1 MKLCSCQLFYLKSSQ
16 LSKIASEFVKFKMQ
30 ILQTTS
36 DGKKYQNK
44 SCRPLK
50 VIQLVIIHVIGY

>member
-1 MKLCSCQLFYLKSSQ
+1 MKLCNCQLFYLKSSP

-30 ILQTTS
+30 ILQTAS

-44 SCRPLK
+44 ICRPLK
-50 VIQLVIIHVIGY
+50 VIQLYSW